1 MSRFVALVGIDLREL
16 WISFR
21 LLPMLGVLLLSGL
34 LPAVLSSVA
43 PPPLTYSV
51 ALAMALALISA
62 IAGFSLAAE
71 RRRGRAAWLTLR
83 TVPRSALVLAWL
95 ASSAWLLLLGL
106 LISALFA
113 WLSLFGDLA
122 AGELGLSFGVALV
135 AVGAAGLATLSGSLL
150 IGALLT
156 PRLAATLSLLL
167 SGGVLLAGV
176 VPIGAPWLPSGGIG
190 LLAQFSTIA
199 RPLASAAQSAGV
211 ALLVAALLLAAAL
224 VVLQRADL

>member
-1 MSRFVALVGIDLREL
+1 MSRFVALVGVDLREL
-16 WISFR
+16 WISFQ

-34 LPAVLSSVA
+34 LPAMLSPVA

-62 IAGFSLAAE
+62 MAGFSLAAE
-71 RRRGRAAWLTLR
+71 RRRGMAAWLTLR

-95 ASSAWLLLLGL
+95 ASSACLLVLGL
-106 LISALFA
+106 VVSAAFA
-113 WLSLFGDLA
+113 WLSLFGDLVG
-122 AGELGLSFGVALV
+122 GELGVPFGVALV
-135 AVGAAGLATLSGSLL
+135 SVGAAGLATLSGSLL

-156 PRLAATLSLLL
+156 PPLAATLSLLL
-167 SGGVLLAGV
+167 SGGVLLAGA

-190 LLAQFSTIA
+190 LLSQFPTIA

-211 ALLVAALLLAAAL
+211 ALLAAALLLAAA
-224 VVLQRADL
+224 VAVLQRADL